1 MRYTL
6 RRPRAFWISTCNVI
20 GLFCS
25 LAGVLL
31 LFWFA
36 LPVTVPRGP
45 VALGTGGGGGAQW
58 EAENRRYNRNARVG
72 LILVIVGTLM
82 EAVLPIYTACGS
94 ARRRVPRHST
104 GIQNELQ
111 ELLDMFAVGSDFG
124 DPDARSNAEQRFQ
137 FYLRSN
143 SKALEIDSTG

>member
-1 MRYTL
+1 
-6 RRPRAFWISTCNVI
+6 
-20 GLFCS
+20 
-25 LAGVLL
+25 
-31 LFWFA
+31 
-36 LPVTVPRGP
+36 
-45 VALGTGGGGGAQW
+45 
-58 EAENRRYNRNARVG
+58 
-72 LILVIVGTLM
+72 
-82 EAVLPIYTACGS
+82 
-94 ARRRVPRHST
+94 VPRHST